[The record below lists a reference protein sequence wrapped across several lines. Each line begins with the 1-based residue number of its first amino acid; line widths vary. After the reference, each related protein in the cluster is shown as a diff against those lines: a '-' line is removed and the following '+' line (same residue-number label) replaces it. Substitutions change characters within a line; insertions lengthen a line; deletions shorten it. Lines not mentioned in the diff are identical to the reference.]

1 MNLGAD
7 WIIVLLIVY
16 TPLILLKY
24 TTMKEGKDWLP
35 QVALIIS
42 IAAIFAA
49 TNGIGDYLL
58 IVLYDLLWTGSIW
71 FNLFLSKKQKLGA
84 LDGFLIIKG
93 TKELFK
99 KMKKFYSGVFLTLL
113 LIFAVS
119 PAYATNIQIKVDDIA
134 IKSDV
139 APQNVNNRIM
149 VPLRMISE
157 NLGATV
163 DWSDSEATLSKS
175 DMQIMLE
182 LNNATAVKNGETV
195 LLDVKPYLKNNR
207 VMVPLRFIAETF
219 GCDVNYE
226 NSTVTVAAQPLLIN
240 GVKVQ
245 ATQYEYHMTMGGVV
259 QQIKGNAYN
268 KAFYDLFLSN
278 KGSLVEA
285 PASYSWQPHIDTPG
299 AYYKIGQ
306 YDFLDQKGNS
316 IQCFDVYG
324 LINAHPTEILAGFPE
339 VLLHDATLDQWY
351 LFSDTAIQSISN
363 LVGTATNNGFLTVI
377 SNTVV

>member
-1 MNLGAD
+1 
-7 WIIVLLIVY
+7 
-16 TPLILLKY
+16 
-24 TTMKEGKDWLP
+24 
-35 QVALIIS
+35 
-42 IAAIFAA
+42 
-49 TNGIGDYLL
+49 
-58 IVLYDLLWTGSIW
+58 
-71 FNLFLSKKQKLGA
+71 
-84 LDGFLIIKG
+84 
-93 TKELFK
+93 
-99 KMKKFYSGVFLTLL
+99 MKKFYSGVFLTLL